1 MVRKFIKKIFGI
13 KDIEDIQSECFV
25 KPKYAYS
32 LSKTKKKAKNAKPKT

>member
-1 MVRKFIKKIFGI
+1 MVRKLLKKIFGI

-32 LSKTKKKAKNAKPKT
+32 LSKTKKKAKKEAK